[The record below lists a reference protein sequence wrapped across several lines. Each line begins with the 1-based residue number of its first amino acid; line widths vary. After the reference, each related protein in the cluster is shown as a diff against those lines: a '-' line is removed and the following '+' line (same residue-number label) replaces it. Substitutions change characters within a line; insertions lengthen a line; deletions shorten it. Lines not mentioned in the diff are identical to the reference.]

1 MRRSCGASWVNSVR
15 LPPLFSLTRPE
26 TDSNVFSPVDA
37 LRFLRAQNVIHR
49 DIKPQVRF
57 LFVDVHSSRRRPF
70 FSLQNLLLQP
80 AGAADLAA
88 GHPPGIPVLK
98 VADFGFARWLPSQ
111 SMAET
116 LCGSP
121 FVPSSLPLSSPH

>member
-1 MRRSCGASWVNSVR
+1 MRNA
-15 LPPLFSLTRPE
+15 
-26 TDSNVFSPVDA
+26 
-37 LRFLRAQNVIHR
+37 NVIHR
-49 DIKPQVRF
+49 DIKPQVSGP
-57 LFVDVHSSRRRPF
+57 LSSHQT
-70 FSLQNLLLQP
+70 SKGELTTLHGLQNLLLQP
-80 AGAADLAA
+80 ATASELAA

-121 FVPSSLPLSSPH
+121 